1 MTQIAQSF
9 ASVIVLH
16 PSQMTHTPHNH
27 LVACLA
33 NQIASHSWTSY
44 LIVLLSNN
52 KILSNQCVGYIIP
65 CMSIYVHTFE
75 DKNNVVEQYKIQ
87 I

>member
-44 LIVLLSNN
+44 LIVLLSNR
-52 KILSNQCVGYIIP
+52 KILSNQCVGCIIP
-65 CMSIYVHTFE
+65 CLSIVHAFE
-75 DKNNVVEQYKIQ
+75 NKNNVVEQYNIQ